1 MTKPSRIQRQSMVFF
16 AILYVLAIGIL
27 WTRSQWLRPLNPARA
42 LGLVAGLIIVL
53 VIAPFLTPVFN
64 AVLAVTRKLGSLVF
78 ALISLLVYFLIL
90 TPLAVAMRL
99 GGKRFLSLD
108 HRETDTWYKAWTPG
122 ESPDKQ
128 Y

>member
-1 MTKPSRIQRQSMVFF
+1 MIKPSRIQRQSMVFF
-16 AILYVLAIGIL
+16 AILYVLAIVIV
-27 WTRSQWLRPLNPARA
+27 WTRSQWPHPLNPARV
-42 LGLVAGLIIVL
+42 LGLVAGLVIVL

-64 AVLAVTRKLGSLVF
+64 AVLAVTRKLGSLIF

-90 TPLAVAMRL
+90 TPLAAAMRL
-99 GGKRFLSLD
+99 GGKHFLSLGD
-108 HRETDTWYKAWTPG
+108 NAAETWYEDWTPG